1 MDHTLSRSPSPGDL
15 LGSEHPFT
23 RANDALAVL
32 RRQTGAVGLLL
43 LAGITA
49 LIFGAGQAVPFVL
62 ASAIVVL
69 VLAALAG
76 EQWDRRRFA
85 ARQLVLDGR
94 ERLPLAPVQRE
105 RRRLLEAR
113 TRDYVARS
121 FERVLQHVTRRPAPV
136 PASVRPLFDVGTVAS
151 VTEDLREI
159 VKLLHSG
166 VAHARGVALAERLL
180 TEGVS
185 PLYGY
190 DAIAL
195 RDELRRVRYLLTA

>member
-1 MDHTLSRSPSPGDL
+1 MDHTLSRSPSPRDL

-23 RANDALAVL
+23 RANDALAVF
-32 RRQTGAVGLLL
+32 RRQAGAVGLLL
-43 LAGITA
+43 LGSIVA
-49 LIFGAGQAVPFVL
+49 LIFGAGQAVSFVIG
-62 ASAIVVL
+62 AAIVAL

-94 ERLPLAPVQRE
+94 ESLPLAPVQRE

-113 TRDYVARS
+113 TRHYVARS
-121 FERVLQHVTRRPAPV
+121 FERVLQHVTRRPAPI
-136 PASVRPLFDVGTVAS
+136 PASVRPLFDVGTVSS

-159 VKLLHSG
+159 VRLLHTG
-166 VAHARGVALAERLL
+166 VAQARGVALAERLL

>member
-1 MDHTLSRSPSPGDL
+1 MAHTLPRSSSPRDV

-23 RANDALAVL
+23 RANDTLSVL
-32 RRQTGAVGLLL
+32 LRQASAVGLVLL
-43 LAGITA
+43 GSVAG
-49 LIFGAGQAVPFVL
+49 LIFGVGHAVSLFLGSSIVL
-62 ASAIVVL
+62 L

-94 ERLPLAPVQRE
+94 ETLPLAPIQRE

-113 TRDYVARS
+113 TRHYVARS
-121 FERVLQHVTRRPAPV
+121 FERVLQHVTRRPAPA
-136 PASVRPLFDVGTVAS
+136 PASVRPLFDVGTVAA
-151 VTEDLREI
+151 VTDDLREI
-159 VKLLHSG
+159 VKLLHTG
-166 VAHARGVALAERLL
+166 VARARGVALAERLL